1 MIIGIR
7 TNEAAMR
14 GAARG
19 RKNTSNAD
27 TSRSTVPIKA
37 TPENADA
44 ATARKGA
51 GKKKSAE
58 TMAAAKA
65 GGIANKNLNQNVSEH

>member
-51 GKKKSAE
+51 GKMKSGE